1 MPGTP
6 ALINGRGAADERRNR
21 AGPALA
27 RGAVR
32 RECDLVVL
40 DTSDMLHDALAPRA
54 LPQAVNP
61 RAGFSWNPTDGPHVR
76 GSGAEREAKMG
87 GPATGQGGR
96 PNVDNRRRGS
106 NS

>member
-1 MPGTP
+1 
-6 ALINGRGAADERRNR
+6 
-21 AGPALA
+21 
-27 RGAVR
+27 
-32 RECDLVVL
+32 
-40 DTSDMLHDALAPRA
+40 MLHDAFAPRA

-61 RAGFSWNPTDGPHVR
+61 RAGFSWNRTDGPHVR